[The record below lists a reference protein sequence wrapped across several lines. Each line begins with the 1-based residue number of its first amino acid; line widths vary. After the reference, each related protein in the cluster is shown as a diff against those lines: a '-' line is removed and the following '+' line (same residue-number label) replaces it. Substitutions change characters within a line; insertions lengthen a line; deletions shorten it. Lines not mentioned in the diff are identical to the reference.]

1 MKKLSEEKKK
11 NSQNNREIKKKYQ
24 SPTLL
29 DYGAVSE
36 LTSGGSTG
44 AGEKGFN
51 PTLKKK
57 A

>member
-1 MKKLSEEKKK
+1 MKKLSEEQKKK
-11 NSQNNREIKKKYQ
+11 GQNCGEIKKKYQ

-44 AGEKGFN
+44 EGEKGFS
-51 PTLKKK
+51 PMLKKK